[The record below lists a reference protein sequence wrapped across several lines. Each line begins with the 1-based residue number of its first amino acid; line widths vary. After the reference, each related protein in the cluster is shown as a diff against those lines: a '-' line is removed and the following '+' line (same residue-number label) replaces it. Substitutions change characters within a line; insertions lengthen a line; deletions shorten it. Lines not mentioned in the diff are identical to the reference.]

1 LLRTIVTN
9 IKRID
14 YLISGLLAQRRI
26 SLQELEQIEAMEIRK
41 IELSQLEGKYRD

>member
-1 LLRTIVTN
+1 MASKNELVTN
-9 IKRID
+9 IERID

-41 IELSQLEGKYRD
+41 IEFEPT